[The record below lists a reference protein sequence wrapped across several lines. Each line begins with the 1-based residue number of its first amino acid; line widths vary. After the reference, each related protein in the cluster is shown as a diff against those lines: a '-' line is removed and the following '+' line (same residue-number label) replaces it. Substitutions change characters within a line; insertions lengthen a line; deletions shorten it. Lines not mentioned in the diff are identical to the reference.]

1 MARCALFRL
10 WSLKLRLKCT
20 LILTRLV
27 QVVRAALEDNT
38 TLVSVDVRGNKI
50 AKEVE
55 ASIRGATGNNSLHA
69 QQRLL
74 MKKVS
79 AVKLD

>member
-1 MARCALFRL
+1 LGDDGGQVCCDLLNILCRKIV
-10 WSLKLRLKCT
+10 SLRL
-20 LILTRLV
+20 

-50 AKEVE
+50 AKELE
-55 ASIRGATGNNSLHA
+55 ASIRSATSNNSLHA

-74 MKKVS
+74 MKKGS
-79 AVKLD
+79 AVTNE